1 MGKSWRGE
9 VTRYYLTGQQL
20 EEVRK
25 GAKCDLENRKEQRSQ
40 DFALPKTK
48 GKKERYF

>member
-1 MGKSWRGE
+1 MGQSRYSVK
-9 VTRYYLTGQQL
+9 VYYLTEKEL
-20 EEVRK
+20 EEARK
-25 GAKCDLENRKEQRSQ
+25 GSKCDLENRKAQRSQ

>member
-1 MGKSWRGE
+1 MGKAWRGE
-9 VTRYYLTGQQL
+9 VTKYFLTPKQL
-20 EEVRK
+20 EEART

-40 DFALPKTK
+40 DFSLPKTK